1 MTESY
6 VNASDW
12 AFDSIV
18 SSVFFLE
25 FKSVNLNTLIDRC
38 MNLKY

>member
-25 FKSVNLNTLIDRC
+25 FKVET
-38 MNLKY
+38 